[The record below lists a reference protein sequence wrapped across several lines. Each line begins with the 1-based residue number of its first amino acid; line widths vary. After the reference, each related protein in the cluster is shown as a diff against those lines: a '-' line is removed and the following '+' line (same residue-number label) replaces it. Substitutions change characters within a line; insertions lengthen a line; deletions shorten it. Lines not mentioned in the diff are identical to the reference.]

1 MEWCRQMLAGEI
13 LLEEYLDLVIRLA
26 TEWAVRFTVSSGG
39 TFFVIFDYC
48 GAVFEW
54 AISP

>member
-1 MEWCRQMLAGEI
+1 MLAGEI